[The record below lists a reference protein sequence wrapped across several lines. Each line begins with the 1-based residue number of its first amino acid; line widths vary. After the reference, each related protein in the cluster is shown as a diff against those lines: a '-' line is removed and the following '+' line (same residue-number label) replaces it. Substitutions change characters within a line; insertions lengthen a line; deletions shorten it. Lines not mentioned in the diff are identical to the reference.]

1 MLQCSDRTLY
11 TGITTDLQ
19 RRLREHNE
27 AKAGARYTRVRRP
40 VTLVYSEPAGSRSE
54 AARRE
59 AQIKNCPAVK
69 NCYWLHPFHRTT
81 FKAGGGASRSVIHLQ
96 DLSVNHC

>member
-59 AQIKNCPAVK
+59 AQIKKLSRCEKLLLV
-69 NCYWLHPFHRTT
+69 
-81 FKAGGGASRSVIHLQ
+81 ASLPPHNL
-96 DLSVNHC
+96 